1 MVLLWISTTELI
13 TLICTLFIIRLTQ
26 LSNAV
31 KITVDDFQVFLVV
44 DVITRTTATALSLS
58 LIWDGQQSNELGLT
72 GNILRRA
79 DLPARH
85 CRDDL
90 K

>member
-13 TLICTLFIIRLTQ
+13 TLIYTLFIIRLTQ

-44 DVITRTTATALSLS
+44 DLISRATATALSLP
-58 LIWDGQQSNELGLT
+58 LIWDCQQSNELGLT
-72 GNILRRA
+72 GTILPRTN
-79 DLPARH
+79 LSARH
-85 CRDDL
+85 CGDDL
-90 K
+90 E

>member
-1 MVLLWISTTELI
+1 MVLLWIFTTELI
-13 TLICTLFIIRLTQ
+13 TLIYTLFIIRLTQ

-31 KITVDDFQVFLVV
+31 KITVDDLQVVLVV
-44 DVITRTTATALSLS
+44 DLISRAAALSLP
-58 LIWDGQQSNELGLT
+58 LVWDGQQSNEPGLT
-72 GNILRRA
+72 LHILRKA

-85 CRDDL
+85 CGDDL